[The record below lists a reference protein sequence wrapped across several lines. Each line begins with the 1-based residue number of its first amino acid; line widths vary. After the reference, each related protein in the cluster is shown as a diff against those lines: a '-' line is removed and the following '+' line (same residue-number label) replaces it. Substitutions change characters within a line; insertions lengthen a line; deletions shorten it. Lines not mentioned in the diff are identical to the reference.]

1 MKKDKQAVEISD
13 CCAHGA
19 VGSDKAMKLFGD
31 FMGAAMQAGAVD
43 AVTKELIAVSLGLAV
58 HCIPCSRIHIKKAL
72 AMGMGKDE
80 LEEAAALAV
89 AFAGC
94 RALML
99 WNELKKEL
107 IS

>member
-1 MKKDKQAVEISD
+1 MAKCLFCGGTAVFTGLGCKRAGYFSFSDYLKLCGQCQAHYAND
-13 CCAHGA
+13 
-19 VGSDKAMKLFGD
+19 L
-31 FMGAAMQAGAVD
+31 
-43 AVTKELIAVSLGLAV
+43 
-58 HCIPCSRIHIKKAL
+58 CSRIHIEKAKN
-72 AMGMGKDE
+72 MGVSNEE

-107 IS
+107 L